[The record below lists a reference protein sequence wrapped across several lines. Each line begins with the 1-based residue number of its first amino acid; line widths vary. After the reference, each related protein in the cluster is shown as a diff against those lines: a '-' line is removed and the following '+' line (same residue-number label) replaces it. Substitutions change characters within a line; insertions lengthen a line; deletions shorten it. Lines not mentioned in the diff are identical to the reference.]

1 MVKISVLA
9 NQVAGEHRTAITP
22 SIVARYT
29 KLGLS
34 TVVES
39 GAGSAAGFLDEA
51 YAAQGASIVDRKEA
65 LAQADVLVTV
75 RPPVPADLMG
85 VRKGT
90 KLIGGLAPFA
100 DPARIAAYAELGV
113 EAMALELLPRTTRAQ
128 AMDILSSQANL
139 AGYHAV
145 ARATTELNR
154 CLPMMTTAAG
164 SIAAAKAFV
173 MGVGVAGL
181 QAIATARRL
190 GAVVSATDV
199 RPETREQI
207 MSLGAKPIF
216 EEIQDG
222 DQLTAAVGGY
232 AGEMSEAYRQRQ
244 AALVSGHIA
253 QQDMVIT
260 TALIPGRPAPR
271 LISDAQIASMKPG
284 SVVVDLAAES
294 GGNVEGAIA
303 GEMVMRHGV
312 KIIGLV
318 DGPSQVAVDAS
329 NLFARNCYN
338 FIEAYWDKSER
349 RLAMPTDDAL
359 IEAVTLTRHGEIV
372 HPRFVQAAAA

>member
-1 MVKISVLA
+1 MVQISVLVNLEA
-9 NQVAGEHRTAITP
+9 GDHRVALTP
-22 SIVARYT
+22 SAVARYA

-34 TVVES
+34 TLVES
-39 GAGSAAGFLDEA
+39 GAGLAAGFSDEA
-51 YAAQGASIVDRKEA
+51 YAVQGAAIVSRQEA
-65 LAQADVLVTV
+65 LTQTDALVTV
-75 RPPVPADLMG
+75 RPPAATDLAG
-85 VRKGT
+85 VRPGT
-90 KLIGGLAPFA
+90 KLIGGLAPYA
-100 DPARIAAYAELGV
+100 DPTRMAAYASLGL

-164 SIAAAKAFV
+164 SIVAAKAFV

-199 RPETREQI
+199 RSETREQI
-207 MSLGAKPIF
+207 MSLGAKPVF
-216 EEIQDG
+216 EDIRDG
-222 DQLTAAVGGY
+222 DQLTAAAGGY
-232 AGEMSEAYRQRQ
+232 AGEMSEAYRQRL

-253 QQDMVIT
+253 MQDIVVT

-271 LISDAQIASMKPG
+271 LISDAQIATMKPG
-284 SVVVDLAAES
+284 SVIVDLAAES
-294 GGNVEGAIA
+294 GGNVEGAVA
-303 GEMVMRHGV
+303 GQMVERHGV

-318 DGPSQVAVDAS
+318 DGASRLAVDAS

-338 FIEAYWDKSER
+338 FIEAYWDKSGKT
-349 RLAMPTDDAL
+349 LAMVPDDVL
-359 IEAVTLTRHGEIV
+359 IEAVTLTRGGMIV

>member
-1 MVKISVLA
+1 MVNISVLA
-9 NQVAGEHRTAITP
+9 GQVAGEHRVAMTP
-22 SIVARYT
+22 SIVARYA

-34 TVVES
+34 TLVES
-39 GAGSAAGFLDEA
+39 GAGLAAGFSDDA
-51 YAAQGASIVDRKEA
+51 YAAQGALIVDRKEA
-65 LAQADVLVTV
+65 LGQADVVVTV
-75 RPPVPADLMG
+75 RPPAAAELLG
-85 VRKGT
+85 VRPGT
-90 KLIGGLAPFA
+90 KLVGGLAPFA
-100 DPARIAAYAELGV
+100 DPGRMAAYADLGV

-253 QQDMVIT
+253 GQDMVIT

-271 LISDAQIASMKPG
+271 LISDAQIASLKPG
-284 SVVVDLAAES
+284 SVIVDLAAEN
-294 GGNVEGAIA
+294 GGNVEGVIA
-303 GEMVMRHGV
+303 GEMVLRHGV
-312 KIIGLV
+312 KLIGLV
-318 DGPSQVAVDAS
+318 DGAGKVAVDAS

-338 FIEAYWDKSER
+338 FIEAYWDKAEK
-349 RLAMPTDDAL
+349 RLAMPADDAL

>member
-100 DPARIAAYAELGV
+100 DPARMAAYAELGV

>member
-1 MVKISVLA
+1 MVNISVLA
-9 NQVAGEHRTAITP
+9 DQVAGEHRVAMTP
-22 SIVARYT
+22 SIVARYA

-34 TVVES
+34 TLVER
-39 GAGSAAGFLDEA
+39 GAGLAGGFSDDA
-51 YAAQGASIVDRKEA
+51 YAAQGALIADRKEA
-65 LAQADVLVTV
+65 LAQADVVVTV
-75 RPPVPADLMG
+75 RPPAAADLFG
-85 VRKGT
+85 VRRGT
-90 KLIGGLAPFA
+90 KLVGGLAPFA
-100 DPARIAAYAELGV
+100 DPARIAAYADLGV

-253 QQDMVIT
+253 GQDMVIT

-284 SVVVDLAAES
+284 SVIVDLAAEN
-294 GGNVEGAIA
+294 GGNVEGAVA
-303 GEMVMRHGV
+303 GEMVLRHGV
-312 KIIGLV
+312 KLIGLV
-318 DGPSQVAVDAS
+318 DGAAKVAVDAS

-338 FIEAYWDKSER
+338 FIEAYWDKAEG
-349 RLAMPTDDAL
+349 RLTMPADDAL
-359 IEAVTLTRHGEIV
+359 VEAVTLTRHGEIV